1 MSPILEDEIDFA
13 TLVGEESWGLNAKEQ
28 WCDYLPA
35 FINPTGLE
43 YYNTTI
49 SPYCKSK
56 EGVYHFTLESQ
67 NPCDDGKMCVGYM
80 DVETNGRLCDK
91 SWVNVDDPTQLQ
103 INATS
108 SADGLEPL
116 ECPEGFREADDDEID
131 GMATQLLWEMPISPQ
146 FQMATMGQFED
157 FYYCDES
164 PGYKRWNA
172 TAAAACVSEDGGVL
186 IAQGQAEWMC
196 AQQARIRRVALRV
209 ETPFTMTCKWEADIQ
224 MGDEP
229 ERGTMEVAEGL
240 PVMNTLNAP
249 VELCEQVKERFLQFL
264 NGFVLT
270 DNQEAE
276 PSQSIT
282 HSQGSGGLP
291 SQPQRFYVEQLATM
305 KERELKCLY
314 VNFEHVEAYDQA
326 LSQNI
331 AEAYYRLEPFLRSA
345 VRTFVRDHLAAYAE
359 NEDGSDKPF
368 WLSFYGLGQNAK
380 LRDLR
385 SARIGK
391 LSQFVGTVTRTT
403 DVRPELFT
411 GTFRCMECMTEV
423 KNVEQQFKYTQP
435 VICPNATCGNKTHW
449 SLVMEQSTFVD
460 WQKAKVQENP
470 DEVPAGSLPR
480 TMEVILRNDQVETVR
495 PGDKAV
501 FTGMLVVV
509 PDVAALTAPGERL
522 QAKLQS
528 GDKAGM
534 SEGVTGLTNGPAR
547 TGVRELTY
555 RLVFIASGTQP
566 LDQKSGMINIRADDD
581 QEPDEVLAGLSMEQ
595 RLQLEAMRNDE
606 VLYDRLAAS
615 VAPNVHGH
623 LDVKRA
629 ILLMLLGGMHKVTKE
644 GINLRGDINV
654 AIVGDPACAKSQM
667 LKYVAAF
674 LPRAVY
680 TSGKA
685 SSAAGLT
692 ATVVKESESNEF
704 CIEAGALMLADN
716 GICCIDEFDKMD
728 VKDQVAIHEAMEQ
741 QTISIAKAGIQA
753 TLNARTSILAAA
765 NPVAGRYDRSKP
777 LKYNVALPPAI
788 LSRFDLLHVMIDEP
802 DAHLDAQIAAHILS
816 VHQGQ
821 GVALNP
827 PYSMEAMQCYIK
839 YARAIKPR
847 ISQQA
852 QRQMVIS
859 YKRLRGD
866 DAAPGSATAYRITVR
881 QLEALVRL
889 SEALARLNLCEE
901 VNRDHVK
908 EAYRLVK
915 NSIISVEQPDR
926 QLEEEVLED
935 EVAAQE
941 APAAAGGDAVMADAE
956 AAPVPAASDAENRSG
971 NAAAAGTAAD
981 AGDKPAAAPAAAAG
995 GEAAPEG
1002 PPAKKATKVSQQKYN
1017 NVKNLLVMR
1026 LQQLEEGLEGDGAA
1040 AEGAEGGRRVVLGE
1054 DDEDAVVGAR
1064 QKDLVKWYFEYMR
1077 ERGAVKQKEES
1088 VEEIVLAEKIIAH
1101 LIKKDQVLVVVEQP
1115 QREAGEASAD
1125 YALRVQNERVLMLNP
1140 NYALE

>member
-1 MSPILEDEIDFA
+1 
-13 TLVGEESWGLNAKEQ
+13 
-28 WCDYLPA
+28 
-35 FINPTGLE
+35 
-43 YYNTTI
+43 
-49 SPYCKSK
+49 
-56 EGVYHFTLESQ
+56 
-67 NPCDDGKMCVGYM
+67 
-80 DVETNGRLCDK
+80 
-91 SWVNVDDPTQLQ
+91 
-103 INATS
+103 
-108 SADGLEPL
+108 
-116 ECPEGFREADDDEID
+116 
-131 GMATQLLWEMPISPQ
+131 
-146 FQMATMGQFED
+146 
-157 FYYCDES
+157 
-164 PGYKRWNA
+164 
-172 TAAAACVSEDGGVL
+172 
-186 IAQGQAEWMC
+186 
-196 AQQARIRRVALRV
+196 
-209 ETPFTMTCKWEADIQ
+209 
-224 MGDEP
+224 
-229 ERGTMEVAEGL
+229 MEVEAAL
-240 PVMNTLNAP
+240 PVMNGINAP

-270 DNQEAE
+270 DSLDAE
-276 PSQSIT
+276 PSQSNT
-282 HSQGSGGLP
+282 HSQGSAGRA

-314 VNFEHVEAYDQA
+314 VNFEHVAEYDQA
-326 LSQNI
+326 LAQNI
-331 AEAYYRLEPFLRSA
+331 SEAFYRLEPFLRAA
-345 VRTFVRDHLAAYAE
+345 VRSFVRQHLDTYAE
-359 NEDGSDKPF
+359 NEDGSDKHF
-368 WLSFYGLGQNAK
+368 WLSFYGLPDNER
-380 LRDLR
+380 LRALR
-385 SARIGK
+385 SSRIGK

-403 DVRPELFT
+403 DVRPELFS
-411 GTFRCMECMTEV
+411 GTFRCMECMTVV
-423 KNVEQQFKYTQP
+423 KDVEQQFKYTQP

-449 SLVMEQSTFVD
+449 SLVMDQSTFVD

-522 QAKLQS
+522 QAKLAS

-534 SEGVTGLTNGPAR
+534 SEGVTGLHKGPAR
-547 TGVRELTY
+547 TGIRELTY
-555 RLVFIASGTQP
+555 RLVFIACGTQP

-581 QEPDEVLAGLSMEQ
+581 QDPEEVLAQLSLEQ
-595 RLQLEAMRNDE
+595 REQLEEMRRDSA
-606 VLYDRLAAS
+606 LYDRLAAS

-623 LDVKRA
+623 TDVKRA
-629 ILLMLLGGMHKVTKE
+629 ILLMLLGGVHKQTRE

-667 LKYVAAF
+667 LKYVTAF

-680 TSGKA
+680 TSGKS

-802 DAHLDAQIAAHILS
+802 DAHLDQQIAAHILS

-827 PYSMEAMQCYIK
+827 PYTMEQMQCYIK
-839 YARAIKPR
+839 YARAIKPH

-852 QRQMVIS
+852 HRQLVLS

-866 DAAPGSATAYRITVR
+866 DAAPGSASAYRITVR

-889 SEALARLNLCEE
+889 SEALARLHLCE
-901 VNRDHVK
+901 VVGRDHVK

-915 NSIISVEQPDR
+915 NSIINVEQPD
-926 QLEEEVLED
+926 QELADEDVLDDAAEVEHM
-935 EVAAQE
+935 VADDV
-941 APAAAGGDAVMADAE
+941 PAAAAPGGDAEMAE
-956 AAPVPAASDAENRSG
+956 AAPAASDAENQPA
-971 NAAAAGTAAD
+971 NAAAGAESASTA
-981 AGDKPAAAPAAAAG
+981 DKAAAG
-995 GEAAPEG
+995 GDAAGGDAVG
-1002 PPAKKATKVSQQKYN
+1002 PPRKKATKVPQQKYN

-1026 LQQLEEGLEGDGAA
+1026 LQQLEEGAAGDGAA
-1040 AEGAEGGRRVVLGE
+1040 AQGAPGGQRLEVGP
-1054 DDEDAVVGAR
+1054 DEVVGSKQR
-1064 QKDLVKWYFEYMR
+1064 DLLEWYFKYLV
-1077 ERGAVKQKEES
+1077 ERGAVKEKEAG
-1088 VEEIVLAEKIIAH
+1088 VEEIMLAEKIIAH
-1101 LIKKDQVLVVVEQP
+1101 LIKREQVLLVVAQP
-1115 QREAGEASAD
+1115 ERDEGELAAD
-1125 YALRVQNERVLMLNP
+1125 YARRLQNERVLALNP
-1140 NYALE
+1140 NYSAE